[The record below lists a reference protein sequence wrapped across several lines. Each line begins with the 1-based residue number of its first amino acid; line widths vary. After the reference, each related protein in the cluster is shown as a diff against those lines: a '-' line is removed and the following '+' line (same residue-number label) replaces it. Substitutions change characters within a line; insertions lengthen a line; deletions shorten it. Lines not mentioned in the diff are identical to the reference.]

1 MARRAALCVPASE
14 PRKIAKAL
22 ALDVDEVVV
31 DLEDAVAADRKDE
44 ARANVE
50 SLTRRAHG
58 QLAVRVN
65 AIGSRWHRA
74 DVAACAA
81 NPAVDSIVVPKAED
95 PEALAALARGL
106 HALENGNGRRA
117 PLRIQALVE
126 SPLGVRNAIDLA
138 ASNAQMSSLVIGY
151 ADLSA
156 SFGRKVDASW
166 QYVRD
171 VVLLG
176 CRLAGIEAVDGPVL
190 GVAVDDALREATR
203 LAADQGFDGKWVIHP
218 AQVATV
224 QQAFTPDE
232 DELAEAREV
241 VRVMQESTE
250 RGLGAVQ
257 WQGQMLDE
265 AVVVR
270 AQRLLDR
277 AGSTG
282 RATDDETD
290 ETRSAG

>member
-1 MARRAALCVPASE
+1 
-14 PRKIAKAL
+14 
-22 ALDVDEVVV
+22 VVV
-31 DLEDAVAADRKDE
+31 DLEDAVSVDQKDA

-50 SLTRRAHG
+50 SLTSRPHG

-95 PEALAALARGL
+95 PDALAALARTL
-106 HALENGNGRRA
+106 HCQENGNGRRS
-117 PLRIQALVE
+117 PLRIQALIE
-126 SPLGVRNAIDLA
+126 SPLGVRNAEAIA
-138 ASNAQMSSLVIGY
+138 ASSAQMTSLVIGY

-156 SFGRKVDASW
+156 SFGRRVDASW

-171 VVLLG
+171 VVQLAA
-176 CRLAGIEAVDGPVL
+176 RLAGTEVVDGPVL
-190 GVAVDDALREATR
+190 GIAVDDALREAAA
-203 LAADQGFDGKWVIHP
+203 LAAAQGLDGKWVIHP

-224 QQAFTPDE
+224 QAAFTPTDDE
-232 DELAEAREV
+232 VAEAREV
-241 VRVMQESTE
+241 VRVMQESAAQ
-250 RGLGAVQ
+250 GLGAVQ
-257 WQGQMLDE
+257 WRGQMLDE

-277 AGSTG
+277 
-282 RATDDETD
+282 TDTH
-290 ETRSAG
+290 RSAG